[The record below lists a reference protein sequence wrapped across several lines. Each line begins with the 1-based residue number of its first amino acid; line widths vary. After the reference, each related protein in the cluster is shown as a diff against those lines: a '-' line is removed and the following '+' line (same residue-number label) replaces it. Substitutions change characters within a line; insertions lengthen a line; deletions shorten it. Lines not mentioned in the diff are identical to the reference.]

1 MTYAEY
7 MKETFTIK
15 VVKALTNEKGEIYD
29 GHAIIN
35 WEFNVVER
43 NHTFYIS
50 DVAVI
55 GGNRLVIINRGTFL
69 VEPSWKDLSEY
80 DKLGAEN
87 IKKAREEFRASR
99 EA

>member
-7 MKETFTIK
+7 MKEAFTIK

-29 GHAIIN
+29 GRAIIN
-35 WEFNVVER
+35 WEFNDVER
-43 NHTFYIS
+43 NHAFYIS

-69 VEPSWKDLSEY
+69 VDPSLENLSEY
-80 DKLGAEN
+80 DKLGAKN
-87 IKKAREEFRASR
+87 IKNARAEFLAGQ

>member
-1 MTYAEY
+1 MTYEEY

-15 VVKALTNEKGEIYD
+15 VVKALTNDKGEIYD
-29 GHAIIN
+29 GHAIIS
-35 WEFNVVER
+35 WEFNDVER
-43 NHTFYIS
+43 NHTFFIS

-55 GGNRLVIINRGTFL
+55 GGNRLVIINRGTIL

-87 IKKAREEFRASR
+87 IKNARAEFLAGQ